1 MAKKKLPSKTLK
13 RLNGDGSFRFNASG
27 TLEYRFSY
35 KDENGKSKRKSVTG
49 ENEQECYERADAF
62 RKLMQKKRRGLDLG
76 DTLVT
81 ILEKRYRLDYEMNY
95 IGESTYN
102 RDLTLIQV
110 LEKSFIGNIPVV
122 ELTKD
127 QVLAYLVSLT
137 NYSGSVILKLYR
149 QVKLAYRIAYEN
161 KLVDY
166 NFMNDRDMRCP
177 RSSKPTKK
185 VKALTVEEQ
194 RKLIETMVNN
204 KPPKGRN
211 DMRTQL
217 FIEMFSGMRMGEIN
231 ALRAGDIDLESGIIH
246 VSSTVSRGLGY
257 ESKVK
262 DCTKTSAGQRDIPI
276 SDMLRPYIQRAL
288 DNMVENPDDLLF
300 LDCNTKKVLDTK
312 TVNLYLQRISEK
324 AGIPFYGQHALRHT
338 FATRCIE
345 SGVDPVVLK
354 TWLGHR
360 DIHTTLDTY
369 TDVFENMN
377 NGAIQQFD
385 DYMKGI

>member
-62 RKLMQKKRRGLDLG
+62 RKLMQKKRRGLDLE
-76 DTLVT
+76 DTIVT
-81 ILEKRYRLDYEMNY
+81 ILEKRFRLDFEMNY

-102 RDLTLIQV
+102 RDLTLLQII
-110 LEKSFIGNIPVV
+110 EKSFIGSIPII

-127 QVLAYLVSLT
+127 QIIGFLITLKS
-137 NYSGSVILKLYR
+137 YSDNTIVKLYR
-149 QVKLAYRIAYEN
+149 MLKLAFRLAFEN
-161 KLVDY
+161 RLIDY
-166 NFMNDRDMRCP
+166 NPMNDRDVRIP
-177 RSSKPTKK
+177 RSSKATKK
-185 VKALTVEEQ
+185 VCALTVEEQ
-194 RKLIETMVNN
+194 KKLIKTMENT

-231 ALRAGDIDLESGIIH
+231 ALREGDIDLENGVIH
-246 VSSTVSRGLGY
+246 VSAAISRGLDNV
-257 ESKVK
+257 SKLK
-262 DCTKTSAGQRDIPI
+262 DSTKTKAGQRDIPI
-276 SDMLRPYIQRAL
+276 SDMLRPYIVKAIE
-288 DNMVENPDDLLF
+288 NKIGNPDGLLF
-300 LDCNTKKVLDTK
+300 VDCNTRKALDTGA
-312 TVNLYLQRISEK
+312 VNSYLQRISEK

-345 SGVDPVVLK
+345 SGIDPVVLK

-360 DIHTTLDTY
+360 DIHTTIDTY
-369 TDVFENMN
+369 TDVFDNMHK
-377 NGAIQQFD
+377 GAIDQFD